1 VLKRPQQYTRASE
14 PPYCKENDINPSL
27 NESMHS
33 DGKSRGGGGKKR
45 ERSAPPQD
53 RTPPKEKVGARLEN
67 GVFAITV
74 SHSFGFRRSR
84 RMSLCWNVS
93 HFLET
98 QRFVSDLEQYAREV
112 RFSMRE
118 K

>member
-45 ERSAPPQD
+45 ERSAPPKIGPRQKK
-53 RTPPKEKVGARLEN
+53 RWGPALKTEFSQSRFHIRL
-67 GVFAITV
+67 
-74 SHSFGFRRSR
+74 
-84 RMSLCWNVS
+84 
-93 HFLET
+93 
-98 QRFVSDLEQYAREV
+98 VSDGLDECHCVGMYPTFLRHSALCRI
-112 RFSMRE
+112 
-118 K
+118 

>member
-45 ERSAPPQD
+45 ERSAPPPRSD
-53 RTPPKEKVGARLEN
+53 PAKRKGGGPP
-67 GVFAITV
+67 
-74 SHSFGFRRSR
+74 
-84 RMSLCWNVS
+84 
-93 HFLET
+93 
-98 QRFVSDLEQYAREV
+98 
-112 RFSMRE
+112 
-118 K
+118 